1 MVSSQPN
8 TTTIAAPVV
17 NIDPAPE
24 PKLVFRGLHLH
35 PLTRLPTRPSL
46 YLHVRPEAIR
56 RPLLRTD
63 GNGFGKRKVSTH
75 CAFRSHAYS
84 DEKSRGHEMD
94 MACVD
99 LDEEEMTEPDNVFD
113 TGSTMTTMTRDV
125 ATSSK
130 FNSHKVTIATRLSC
144 SMEERKRSVI

>member
-1 MVSSQPN
+1 MCVLASSLSSQRVDICSSNQRAHKVVVSLQTN

-46 YLHVRPEAIR
+46 YLHVRPEAMR

-63 GNGFGKRKVSTH
+63 GNGLGKRKVSTP
-75 CAFRSHAYS
+75 CAFRSHAYE
-84 DEKSRGHEMD
+84 DEKPRGREMD
-94 MACVD
+94 MAWDD
-99 LDEEEMTEPDNVFD
+99 LDEEDMTEPESVFD
-113 TGSTMTTMTRDV
+113 TGVHDDD
-125 ATSSK
+125 
-130 FNSHKVTIATRLSC
+130 ND
-144 SMEERKRSVI
+144 